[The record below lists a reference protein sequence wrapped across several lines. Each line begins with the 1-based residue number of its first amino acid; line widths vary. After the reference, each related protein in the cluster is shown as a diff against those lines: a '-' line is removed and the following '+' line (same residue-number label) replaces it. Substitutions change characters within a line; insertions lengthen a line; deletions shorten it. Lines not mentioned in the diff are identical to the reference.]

1 MREMVRACVM
11 AIIAVLQMSQS
22 ETFGSPGTSEAKAE
36 LSKTE
41 LPFWKRKPELQKK
54 IREDRAIFVSVRR
67 EDLER
72 DPGLMRFT
80 MLGVGLV
87 ARPKDFC
94 FRLGQQYHRLIQ
106 ISDHFRTVNHD
117 PRTNQLFLI
126 TEALGYQARM
136 ILKLNPVSED
146 GRSEIQW
153 EVIWGAFKGMTGII
167 GFEKDGESKTEVS
180 VMAKY
185 EAKELPIPKVLMGFA
200 LEVIT
205 QKVAEKMRTYI
216 ESQPLTALDAPVP
229 PFVPFVVPIGFL
241 GGGGVPLRE
250 PAVSPSYKG
259 PKKEKAKRESS
270 SPSER

>member
-1 MREMVRACVM
+1 ME
-11 AIIAVLQMSQS
+11 
-22 ETFGSPGTSEAKAE
+22 PPKA
-36 LSKTE
+36 E

-80 MLGVGLV
+80 MLGAGLV

-94 FRLGQQYHRLIQ
+94 FRLGQQYHRLTQ

-136 ILKLNPVSED
+136 ILKLNPVSGD
-146 GRSEIQW
+146 RRSEIQW
-153 EVIWGAFKGMTGII
+153 KVIWGAFKGMTGVI
-167 GFEKDGESKTEVS
+167 GFEKEGEGKTEVS
-180 VMAKY
+180 IIAKY

-200 LEVIT
+200 LEVVT

-216 ESQPLTALDAPVP
+216 ASQPQTVLEAPVP
-229 PFVPFVVPIGFL
+229 AFVPFVVPIGT
-241 GGGGVPLRE
+241 LRE
-250 PAVSPSYKG
+250 PAASLE
-259 PKKEKAKRESS
+259 KEKAKRESS